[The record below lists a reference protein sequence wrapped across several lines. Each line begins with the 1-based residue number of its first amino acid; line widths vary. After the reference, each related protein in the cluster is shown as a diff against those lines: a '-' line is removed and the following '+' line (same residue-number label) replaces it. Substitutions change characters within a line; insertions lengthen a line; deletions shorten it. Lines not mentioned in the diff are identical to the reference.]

1 MYLLLSRK
9 WLVCLTEILAVLM
22 SHHLI
27 VAVWLFLLLFR
38 RCLRS
43 FSLSCS
49 FTAMLSR
56 RYAGIL
62 ALSQA
67 FLALDVAVAI
77 AAINIDMLLIDKPQL
92 KNMVFISD

>member
-1 MYLLLSRK
+1 
-9 WLVCLTEILAVLM
+9 
-22 SHHLI
+22 
-27 VAVWLFLLLFR
+27 
-38 RCLRS
+38 
-43 FSLSCS
+43 
-49 FTAMLSR
+49 MLSR